1 MFSAVYLV
9 CIVNMPC
16 MFFVDTK
23 PYPTEEVCMSEAE
36 ANILRNATRP
46 DAAQFTAEYQCINW
60 SKA

>member
-23 PYPTEEVCMSEAE
+23 PYPTEEVCMREAE
-36 ANILRNATRP
+36 
-46 DAAQFTAEYQCINW
+46 
-60 SKA
+60 